1 MKTPPGCSPCS
12 RELGKELKTMSR
24 EQQLQLAYEK
34 LMDAAKTLAAIDDVQ
49 IEQMAEDVLV
59 DAQLID
65 GMLADEA

>member
-1 MKTPPGCSPCS
+1 
-12 RELGKELKTMSR
+12 MSR

-65 GMLADEA
+65 GMLVDEA